1 MANPF
6 AAAAAIQR
14 RASTFAGANQGP
26 LYADW
31 RTALLSPDREIQYSL
46 RVLRGRARWLVRN
59 NPYIAGFVQAFA
71 DNVVGAEGITLQAK
85 VRNRLGN
92 LQEKTNFA
100 IEAAWKEWDF
110 PENASLDGCD
120 SWVDLQRLAA
130 QCLPTDGEVFFRER
144 KGAGNAFGYALQQLD
159 PDLLDETYDVP
170 PDRDGVEI
178 RMGVEL
184 DRDGRPLAYHF
195 WKRHPADRYF
205 SRNDRVRIPA
215 AGTPDAERDGGIL
228 HLFVRYRP
236 GQTRGVTWYA
246 PVLTSVKMLDG
257 YTEAELVAA
266 RTAAAKMGFF
276 QQTKDAAG
284 GLVTSASPQGGAAS
298 PTMSGG
304 AGSIDFAPAG
314 YEFREWDPQH
324 PNSAFG
330 DFVKAI
336 LRGVARALG
345 VSYLTLVGDLREANY
360 SSMRAGLLPER
371 DHYRVL
377 QVWFAKRFH
386 RRVYRSWVG
395 MALVSGAVKADSRLA
410 SDHMAVEWQGRGW
423 TWVDPVK
430 DLDAAERAIRLGLD
444 SRKRLS
450 AERGRDFEDNVDEI
464 AEEESYARRQGVS
477 VAGMGSP
484 AAATPAPAVE
494 DEGGDEL
501 DGAGEDRNDSE
512 RARALALAR

>member
-6 AAAAAIQR
+6 AAAATLQR
-14 RASTFAGANQGP
+14 RSSTFSGANQGR
-26 LYADW
+26 LFADW
-31 RTALLSPDREIQYSL
+31 STALLSPDREIQTNL

-59 NPYIAGFVQAFA
+59 NPYLAGFVQSFA
-71 DNVVGAEGITLQAK
+71 DNVIGAEGITLQAK
-85 VRNRLGN
+85 VRNRAGV
-92 LQEKTNFA
+92 LQESTNWS

-144 KGAGNAFGYALQQLD
+144 KGAANRFSYTLQQLD
-159 PDLLDETYDVP
+159 PDLLDETFDHP
-170 PDRDGVEI
+170 PDKDGVEI
-178 RMGVEL
+178 RMGVEIN
-184 DRDGRPLAYHF
+184 RDGRPLAYHF
-195 WKRHPADRYF
+195 WKRHPTDRYF
-205 SRNDRVRIPA
+205 NRRDRIRIPA
-215 AGTPDAERDGGIL
+215 VGTPEADEAGGVI

-276 QQTKDAAG
+276 QQLKDSDS
-284 GLVTSASPQGGAAS
+284 LVTSAAPQGGAAA
-298 PTMSGG
+298 PVMSGA
-304 AGSIDFAPAG
+304 AGSVDFAPAG
-314 YEFREWDPQH
+314 YEFKEWDPQH

-345 VSYLTLVGDLREANY
+345 VSYLTLVGDLKEANY

-371 DHYRVL
+371 DHFRVL
-377 QVWFAKRFH
+377 QVWFAKRLH
-386 RRVYRSWVG
+386 RRVYRSWIG
-395 MALVSGAVKADSRLA
+395 TALLSGAVRTDSRLA
-410 SDHMAVEWQGRGW
+410 SDHLAVEWQGRGW

-430 DLDAAERAIRLGLD
+430 DLDAAERAIKLGLD

-450 AERGRDFEDNVDEI
+450 AERGRDFEDTVDDI
-464 AEEESYARRQGVS
+464 AEEERYARKQGVS
-477 VAGMGSP
+477 VAGIGSP
-484 AAATPAPAVE
+484 SAAAAEP
-494 DEGGDEL
+494 DEEDEL
-501 DGAGEDRNDSE
+501 DVDDEAE
-512 RARALALAR
+512 RLVALAS